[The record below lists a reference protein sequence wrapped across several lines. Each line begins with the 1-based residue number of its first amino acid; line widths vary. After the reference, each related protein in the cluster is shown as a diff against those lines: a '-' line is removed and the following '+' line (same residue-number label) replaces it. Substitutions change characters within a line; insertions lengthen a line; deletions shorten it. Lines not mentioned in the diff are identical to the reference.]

1 MNADVP
7 LNRAPVSETFKRSM
21 AELSRRLG
29 ERTAPESDSVASA
42 EARRAALQAYDQAR
56 LRWMVMI
63 ALGVLAA
70 IATGIGLASLLP
82 DEPESSL
89 PAATASAAPVAT
101 PIAAPIEAPT
111 PPLTAKL
118 PESPVTAPAVA
129 PAPVPP
135 VQTQA
140 ATSEPAADANALRLD
155 EVRELQAKLR
165 AYGFSPGPI
174 DGVAG
179 PMTQSAA
186 ERYRQ
191 ARGQPQTT
199 EVDRQLLEQLRQDPV
214 PPVAQRAAA
223 QHPPRPDARPAGA
236 PPPRRA
242 PDPFERFGRWLESVL
257 R

>member
-7 LNRAPVSETFKRSM
+7 LNRAPVSEAFKQSM

-29 ERTAPESDSVASA
+29 ERMAPESDSVASA
-42 EARRAALQAYDQAR
+42 EARRAALQAYDRAR

-70 IATGIGLASLLP
+70 IATGIGLASLSP
-82 DEPESSL
+82 DEPEPSP
-89 PAATASAAPVAT
+89 PAATASAAPV
-101 PIAAPIEAPT
+101 AAPIEAPT

-118 PESPVTAPAVA
+118 PESPVTAPRVA
-129 PAPVPP
+129 PAPEPP

-140 ATSEPAADANALRLD
+140 ATIEPAADVNALRLD
-155 EVRELQAKLR
+155 EVRELQGKLR
-165 AYGFSPGPI
+165 AFGFNPGPI

-179 PMTQSAA
+179 PMTQNAA
-186 ERYRQ
+186 ERFRQ

-199 EVDRQLLEQLRQDPV
+199 EVDRQLLEQLRQDPA
-214 PPVAQRAAA
+214 PPAAQRAVA
-223 QHPPRPDARPAGA
+223 QHSPRPDARPAGA

-242 PDPFERFGRWLESVL
+242 PDPFERLGRWLESVL

>member
-42 EARRAALQAYDQAR
+42 EARRAALQAYDRAR
-56 LRWMVMI
+56 RRWMVMI

-101 PIAAPIEAPT
+101 PIEAPT

-118 PESPVTAPAVA
+118 PESPVTAPVA
-129 PAPVPP
+129 PAPEPP
-135 VQTQA
+135 AQTQA

-165 AYGFSPGPI
+165 AFGFNPGPI

-191 ARGQPQTT
+191 TRGQPQTT
-199 EVDRQLLEQLRQDPV
+199 EVDRQLLEQLRQDPA
-214 PPVAQRAAA
+214 PPVAQRAVA

>member
-7 LNRAPVSETFKRSM
+7 LNRAPVSETFKQSM

-29 ERTAPESDSVASA
+29 ERMAPESDSVASA
-42 EARRAALQAYDQAR
+42 EARRAALQAYDRAR
-56 LRWMVMI
+56 LRWVVMI

-70 IATGIGLASLLP
+70 IATGIGLASLWP
-82 DEPESSL
+82 DEPEPSP

-118 PESPVTAPAVA
+118 PESPVTAPVA
-129 PAPVPP
+129 PAPEPP

-165 AYGFSPGPI
+165 AFGFNPGPV

-186 ERYRQ
+186 MRYQQ
-191 ARGQPQTT
+191 ARGQPQTGA
-199 EVDRQLLEQLRQDPV
+199 VDRQLLDQLRQDPS
-214 PPVAQRAAA
+214 PPVVHQVAQRA
-223 QHPPRPDARPAGA
+223 PRPDTTRPAMQA
-236 PPPRRA
+236 SP
-242 PDPFERFGRWLESVL
+242 
-257 R
+257 

>member
-7 LNRAPVSETFKRSM
+7 LNRAPVSEAFKRSM

-29 ERTAPESDSVASA
+29 ERTALESASVASA
-42 EARRAALQAYDQAR
+42 ETRRAALQAYDRAR
-56 LRWMVMI
+56 LRWTVMM

-82 DEPESSL
+82 DESEPSP
-89 PAATASAAPVAT
+89 PAATASAAPVAI

-118 PESPVTAPAVA
+118 PESPMTAPPVA
-129 PAPVPP
+129 AAPEPPA
-135 VQTQA
+135 QSQS

-155 EVRELQAKLR
+155 EVKELQAKLR
-165 AYGFSPGPI
+165 AFGFSPGPI

-179 PMTQSAA
+179 PMTQNAA

-199 EVDRQLLEQLRQDPV
+199 EVDRQLLEQLRQDPA
-214 PPVAQRAAA
+214 PSVAQRAVP
-223 QHPPRPDARPAGA
+223 QHPPRPDARPTGA

-242 PDPFERFGRWLESVL
+242 PDPFERVGRWLESVL